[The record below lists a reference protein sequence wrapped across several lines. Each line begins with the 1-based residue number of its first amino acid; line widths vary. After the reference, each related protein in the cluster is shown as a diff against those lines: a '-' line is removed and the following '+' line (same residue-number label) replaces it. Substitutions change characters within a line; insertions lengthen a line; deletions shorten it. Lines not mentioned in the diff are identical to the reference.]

1 MQTNWRELTRELF
14 APLSLAAYVAWGA
27 VWVTSSAA
35 MTRDPALGWELRA
48 ALIGF
53 LLLFVFEGVVT
64 ARLGP
69 RSVIAVGSLMGGLA
83 LWVISKTSFGASPI
97 LLVLL
102 AAMMGSHLS
111 GRGLLLFMLA
121 INAGLAWIVLA
132 RWPGSTAGLVA
143 TLLAHASFQVFAV
156 LVIRYGRQAEAMSE
170 TLRAV
175 NADLVATRS
184 LLEESA
190 RDAERLRL
198 SRELHDVAGHAL
210 TALKLNLGALARDA
224 RQPDPER
231 VQLCA
236 GLADDLLQNLR
247 GVVRQMREHEGID
260 LRVAIERLAAPFP
273 QPQVQLDIDSQA
285 RLSDINGA
293 EALLRAVQEGLT
305 NAARH
310 AGASTL
316 WLTLKREGNQVCLTM
331 HDDGRGAGRMKIGN
345 GLRGMRERL
354 EEMGGSLVI
363 DQGPAGG
370 LRLSACL
377 PVSAA

>member
-1 MQTNWRELTRELF
+1 MRTSWRELTREYF

-27 VWVTSSAA
+27 VWLTTDAA
-35 MTRDPALGWELRA
+35 IAREPTLGWELRV
-48 ALIGF
+48 ALLGF
-53 LLLFVFEGVVT
+53 LLLFVFERLWK
-64 ARLGP
+64 ARFGP
-69 RSVIAVGSLMGGLA
+69 RSVLVIGSLMAGLA
-83 LWVISKTSFGASPI
+83 LWVISQTPFGASPI

-102 AAMMGSHLS
+102 VAMMAAHLS

-121 INAGLAWIVLA
+121 LNAGMAWIVFS
-132 RWPGSTAGLVA
+132 RWPGSSSGLA
-143 TLLAHASFQVFAV
+143 INLLAHISFQVFAV
-156 LVIRYGRQAEAMSE
+156 LVMRYARQAEAMSE
-170 TLRAV
+170 ALRAV

-210 TALKLNLGALARDA
+210 TALKLNLGALSRDV

-236 GLADDLLQNLR
+236 GLADALLQNLR

-273 QPQVQLDIDSQA
+273 HPRVRLDIDTQA
-285 RLSDINGA
+285 RLSDIHGA

-310 AGASTL
+310 SGASSL
-316 WLTLKREGNQVCLTM
+316 WLSLKREGEQVRLTM
-331 HDDGRGAGRMKIGN
+331 HDDGRGTGKLQEGS
-345 GLRGMRERL
+345 GLSGMRERL
-354 EEMGGSLVI
+354 QELGGELVI

-377 PVSAA
+377 PASRA